1 MQSGHSTAGGGE
13 YKQSA
18 PVLIDVISVD
28 QRETGVSHHQ
38 RETGVSLLVCLKGSS
53 GISLREVAG
62 VAEVKF

>member
-38 RETGVSLLVCLKGSS
+38 RETGVSHHQRETGVSLLVCLKGSS
-53 GISLREVAG
+53 VGFL
-62 VAEVKF
+62 